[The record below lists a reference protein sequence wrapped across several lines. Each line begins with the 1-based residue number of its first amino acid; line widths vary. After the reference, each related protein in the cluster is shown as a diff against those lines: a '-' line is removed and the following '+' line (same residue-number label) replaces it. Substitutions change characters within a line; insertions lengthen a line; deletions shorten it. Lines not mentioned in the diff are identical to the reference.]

1 MLRSMTGYGRAE
13 LEEGGTRVEVE
24 MRSVNHRFLDVV
36 FRTPRE
42 LQPVE
47 TRIKELIQEKI
58 ERGRISVSVNLNGA
72 AGSRTSVSLDENLS
86 EGYFTALS
94 QLKERL
100 KLPGTVDLA
109 TLAGMPDLFRY
120 TQTSWDLEEISAL
133 TLRSAAIAVDDI
145 VRMKAEEGEL
155 LALDLH
161 RRADGLRGRLARM
174 TARMPERSDE
184 GARALHERLNRLLG
198 DRDFPQERLAAEVA
212 ILAERLDCTEE
223 CVRFGIHVE
232 QFLKY
237 LSDGTAPGRRLNFL
251 LQEMGREVNTMAVK
265 ANDAIVSQEAVLVKE
280 ELEKMREQVQ
290 NVE

>member
-120 TQTSWDLEEISAL
+120 TQTS
-133 TLRSAAIAVDDI
+133 
-145 VRMKAEEGEL
+145 
-155 LALDLH
+155 
-161 RRADGLRGRLARM
+161 
-174 TARMPERSDE
+174 
-184 GARALHERLNRLLG
+184 
-198 DRDFPQERLAAEVA
+198 
-212 ILAERLDCTEE
+212 
-223 CVRFGIHVE
+223 
-232 QFLKY
+232 
-237 LSDGTAPGRRLNFL
+237 
-251 LQEMGREVNTMAVK
+251 
-265 ANDAIVSQEAVLVKE
+265 
-280 ELEKMREQVQ
+280 
-290 NVE
+290 